1 MNVARVNAI
10 YRKDLRDALRD
21 SRLII
26 AILMPLL
33 IGVLYSFMFKDD
45 AKPTAKL
52 GVVASSSTQLPAA
65 SRRRRRRR
73 CNLQVQSFADR
84 RR

>member
-33 IGVLYSFMFKDD
+33 IGLLYSFMFKDD
-45 AKPTAKL
+45 TKPTAKL
-52 GVVASSSTQLPAA
+52 GVVASDVDRSCRPLF
-65 SRRRRRRR
+65 RRPRRRR
-73 CNLQVQSFADR
+73 CS
-84 RR
+84 